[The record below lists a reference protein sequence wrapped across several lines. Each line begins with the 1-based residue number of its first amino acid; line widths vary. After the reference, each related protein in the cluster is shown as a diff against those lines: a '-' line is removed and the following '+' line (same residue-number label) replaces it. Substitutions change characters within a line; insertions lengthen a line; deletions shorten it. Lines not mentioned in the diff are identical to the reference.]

1 MSRYRADIET
11 PPTLPSMQEADIR
24 PTRVE
29 VALGVL
35 GRNLEAIQRHVGPAR
50 VMPILKANAYGHGIV
65 EVGRH
70 LDGLGVDALGVA
82 YLEEGEALR
91 NAGVTAPILVMS
103 GVVGR
108 QVPRFLSA
116 DLAITVPSVA
126 KLEHVQ
132 QVANDLGVKARV
144 HLKFDT
150 GMGRL
155 GQSHRTADLLLDAT
169 LAAPDVVVEG
179 VYSHFATSDKADR
192 SRAELQIERFM
203 AILGWFERRGLPMPT
218 RHLANSGGILGYP
231 EAYLDMVRPGLLLY
245 GAYPSRDVARTVE
258 VEPALRWLSQVVYFK
273 VVPRGDTVSYGATWE
288 APADTRV
295 VTLPV
300 GYGDGYV
307 RAHSN
312 RAHVLVGGVR
322 KPVVGRVCMDH
333 VMVDLGPDGTAY
345 NGDDVVLLGRD
356 GADEISIEDLADSA
370 GTVPWEVLTSI
381 SPRVPR
387 VYV

>member
-1 MSRYRADIET
+1 
-11 PPTLPSMQEADIR
+11 MQEADIR
-24 PTRVE
+24 PTRIE
-29 VALGVL
+29 VDLSVL
-35 GRNLEAIQRHVGPAR
+35 ADNLAAIRSHVAPAK

-70 LDGLGVDALGVA
+70 LDDLGVDALGVA

-91 NAGVTAPILVMS
+91 EAGVGAPILVMS

-108 QVPRFLSA
+108 QVPRFLAS

-132 QVANDLGVKARV
+132 AVARDLGTKARV

-155 GQSHRTADLLLDAT
+155 GQSHRTADQLLDAT

-179 VYSHFATSDKADR
+179 VFSHFATSDEADR
-192 SRAELQIERFM
+192 TFTDVQVERFLS
-203 AILGWFERRGLPMPT
+203 IVEWFDRRGLPTPT
-218 RHLANSGGILGYP
+218 RHLANSGGVLGYP
-231 EAYLDMVRPGLLLY
+231 EAHLDMVRPGLLLY
-245 GAYPSRDVARTVE
+245 GAYPSPEVERTVA
-258 VEPALRWLSQVVYFK
+258 VTPALRWLSQVVYFK
-273 VVPRGDTVSYGATWE
+273 VVRRGDTVSYGATWE
-288 APADTRV
+288 APRDTRV

-300 GYGDGYV
+300 GYGDGYA

-312 RAHVLVGGVR
+312 RAEVLVGGVR
-322 KPVVGRVCMDH
+322 RPVVGRVCMDH

-345 NGDDVVLLGRD
+345 NGDDVVLLGKD
-356 GADEISIEDLADSA
+356 GDEIITAEDMAASA
-370 GTVPWEVLTSI
+370 GTVPWEVFTSI

>member
-1 MSRYRADIET
+1 
-11 PPTLPSMQEADIR
+11 MQEADIR

-29 VALGVL
+29 VDLSVL
-35 GRNLEAIQRHVGPAR
+35 GANLEAIRRHVGAAR

-91 NAGVTAPILVMS
+91 EAGVTAPILVMS

-108 QVPRFLSA
+108 QVPRFLAA

-132 QVANDLGVKARV
+132 QVANDLGTTARV

-155 GQSHRTADLLLDAT
+155 GQSHRTAGQLLDAT
-169 LAAPDVVVEG
+169 LGAPNVLVEG
-179 VYSHFATSDKADR
+179 VYSHFATSDEADR
-192 SRAELQIERFM
+192 SMTEAQIERFM
-203 AILGWFERRGLPMPT
+203 GILEWFDDRGLPTPT
-218 RHLANSGGILGYP
+218 RHLANSGGVLGYP
-231 EAYLDMVRPGLLLY
+231 ESHLDMVRPGLLLY
-245 GAYPSRDVARTVE
+245 GAYPSPDVPRTVE
-258 VEPALRWLSQVVYFK
+258 VAPALRWLSQVVYFK
-273 VVPRGDTVSYGATWE
+273 VVPAGDTVSYGATWE
-288 APADTRV
+288 APSDTRV

-300 GYGDGYV
+300 GYGDGYA

-312 RAHVLVGGVR
+312 RAHVLVRGER

-345 NGDDVVLLGRD
+345 NGDDVVLIGRD
-356 GADEISIEDLADSA
+356 GDEAISIEDVAESA

>member
-1 MSRYRADIET
+1 
-11 PPTLPSMQEADIR
+11 MQEADIR

-29 VALGVL
+29 VDLGAL
-35 GRNLEAIQRHVGPAR
+35 GRNLAAIQRHVGPSR

-70 LDGLGVDALGVA
+70 LDGVGVDALGVA

-91 NAGVTAPILVMS
+91 DAGVRAPILVMS

-108 QVPRFLSA
+108 QVPRFLAA
-116 DLAITVPSVA
+116 DLAITVPSVS
-126 KLEHVQ
+126 KLAHVQ
-132 QVANDLGVKARV
+132 QVASDLGTKARV

-155 GQSHRTADLLLDAT
+155 GQSHRTADQLLDAT
-169 LAAPDVVVEG
+169 LDAPDVVVEG
-179 VYSHFATSDKADR
+179 IYSHFATSDEADR
-192 SRAELQIERFM
+192 TLTEAQIERFNG
-203 AILGWFERRGLPMPT
+203 ILDWFDRRGLPGPT

-231 EAYLDMVRPGLLLY
+231 EAHLDMVRPGLLLY
-245 GAYPSRDVARTVE
+245 GAYPSKEAPRTVE

-273 VVPRGDTVSYGATWE
+273 VVRQGDTVSYGATWE
-288 APADTRV
+288 APEDTRV

-300 GYGDGYV
+300 GYGDGYA

-312 RAHVLVGGVR
+312 RAEVLVGGAR

-345 NGDDVVLLGRD
+345 NGDDVVLLGSD
-356 GADEISIEDLADSA
+356 GSDGITVEEVAESA
-370 GTVPWEVLTSI
+370 GTVPWEVFTSI